1 MKRLI
6 LFSHV
11 LESVLQDV
19 LPLIFPETFQPK
31 IFACMPCDGSLM
43 KGRRYELFVSSWSAI
58 AKQQQAEFIFINN
71 AEDGGPEERD
81 KLLRATI
88 LLITGGNV
96 CALLRNLRRSGL
108 DQAILD
114 FAQKEQYIIAGYS
127 AGAMILTPTVQL
139 AAVDPLSNENR
150 GVGLTDFVALGLV
163 DFEIFP
169 HYEETRNAFLEQ
181 YQSLTT
187 YPVKKIRDDEYL
199 LIEQE

>member
-19 LPLIFPETFQPK
+19 LPLMFPERLQPK

-43 KGRRYELFVSSWSAI
+43 TGRRYELFVSSWKAI
-58 AKQQQAEFIFINN
+58 AQQYQAEFVFLNN
-71 AEDGGPEERD
+71 ASRMGSEERD
-81 KLLRATI
+81 KLLRATV

-114 FAQKEQYIIAGYS
+114 FTRKEQYVLAGYS
-127 AGAMILTPTVQL
+127 AGAMILTPTVQF
-139 AAVDPLSNENR
+139 AAINPLSDENKD
-150 GVGLTDFVALGLV
+150 VGLTDFTALGLV

-169 HYEETRNAFLEQ
+169 HYDETQRAFLEE
-181 YQSLTT
+181 YRSVAAC
-187 YPVKKIRDDEYL
+187 PVRTLRDDEYL
-199 LIEQE
+199 LVER